1 MSVHGR
7 TVFANVS
14 FPLSLS
20 LSLVLI
26 IRLSTLFA
34 DVSSSVLILWQPKMC
49 NINLQKPTEFYVHS
63 IFQGLQMFVRS
74 YLALF
79 GLKELKKMRE
89 EERRRREI
97 NKERKNKFYVITNNE
112 MKIDALF
119 SSFSLPLS
127 SFHSSP
133 LLSFHFL
140 RPKMGQMHQNLVI
153 FWFYIIYL
161 LL

>member
-7 TVFANVS
+7 TIFANVP

-63 IFQGLQMFVRS
+63 IFVRS

-89 EERRRREI
+89 EERRWGLRR
-97 NKERKNKFYVITNNE
+97 NK
-112 MKIDALF
+112 
-119 SSFSLPLS
+119 
-127 SFHSSP
+127 
-133 LLSFHFL
+133 
-140 RPKMGQMHQNLVI
+140 
-153 FWFYIIYL
+153 
-161 LL
+161 